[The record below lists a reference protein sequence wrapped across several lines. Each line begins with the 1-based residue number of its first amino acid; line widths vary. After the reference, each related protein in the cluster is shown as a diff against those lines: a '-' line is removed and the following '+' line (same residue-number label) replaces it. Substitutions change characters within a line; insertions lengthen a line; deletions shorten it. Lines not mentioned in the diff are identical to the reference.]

1 MFVSEHNVHILCTRR
16 QTRAARS
23 SVIEHLVPGCSESE
37 EAVKPRAVDRRIQ
50 RTEQLLRTALISLIQ
65 EKGFE
70 ALSVQDIIARANVGR
85 ATF

>member
-1 MFVSEHNVHILCTRR
+1 
-16 QTRAARS
+16 
-23 SVIEHLVPGCSESE
+23 
-37 EAVKPRAVDRRIQ
+37 VKPRAVDRRIQ